1 MKQIVY
7 LFNCSAAKNLF
18 GFTLDEN
25 GTNLPRAKC
34 SGNWEKFRI
43 IKISATSS
51 RLLVELQP
59 KEILQ
64 SIADHGYYLTTLS
77 TNFLEKSIQRN
88 FNGPTD

>member
-7 LFNCSAAKNLF
+7 LFNCSATKNLF

-25 GTNLPRAKC
+25 GANLPQAKC
-34 SGNWEKFRI
+34 PGFWQRFRI
-43 IKISATSS
+43 IKISPTSS

-64 SIADHGYYLTTLS
+64 SIADHGYYLATLS

-88 FNGPTD
+88 FDVTAD